1 MLIIFMCFIEKNYN
15 HMKKAIVFLYS
26 LMMMGFIP
34 LQAQKVWSLQECIGY
49 ALENNLQV
57 KRQEL
62 NVEYGK
68 NNYIQSFFNI
78 LPSINGSIYNSYS
91 SGKTIDYS
99 KFAYVDQNYWSS
111 SIQLSS
117 DLTLFS
123 GLQNYNNILLNR
135 YTFLQ
140 NQADLDKAKNDISLQ
155 LTVAYLQILFNRE
168 LEHIARSRLE
178 VTGMQVERMKKML
191 DAGKIAQGE
200 YLQVKAQEA
209 NDRTSLINAVNNLE
223 IAYLDLTQLLDLD
236 STGGFDIVIPE
247 DIEVE
252 LVNPIEP
259 VQTIY
264 EAAVQSLPQI
274 KSAEYYLKSSRKQL
288 ALAWGQVSPTINL
301 SGSLSSR
308 YSELLEN
315 PLAPDDNY
323 PFGDQLN
330 DFYSKQVSVVL
341 SVPIFNRLQ
350 VKNSI
355 SNAKLGVD
363 DARLQ
368 LEIAQK
374 ALYKEVQQA
383 HADAVA
389 AMQKYNSSLE
399 AVSYNEEAFKYTS
412 QQYELGL
419 VNMVD
424 YSQAQ
429 NNYTKAQSD
438 MLQAKYE
445 YIFKLKILDFYMNK
459 PIVLN

>member
-1 MLIIFMCFIEKNYN
+1 
-15 HMKKAIVFLYS
+15 MKKAIVILSS
-26 LMMMGFIP
+26 LIMIGFVP
-34 LQAQKVWSLQECIGY
+34 LQAQKVWSLQECIDY

-62 NVEYGK
+62 MVQNGK

-78 LPSINGSIYNSYS
+78 LPDLNGSLNGSLNA
-91 SGKTIDYS
+91 GRTIDYS
-99 KFAYVDQNYWSS
+99 QDIPKYIDQQYWSS
-111 SIQLSS
+111 YSQLSS
-117 DLTLFS
+117 RVTIFS
-123 GLQNYNNILLNR
+123 GLQNYNNILMNR

-140 NQADLDKAKNDISLQ
+140 NQADLQKAKNDISLQ
-155 LTVAYLQILFNRE
+155 LTMSYLQILFARE
-168 LEHIARSRLE
+168 LEYIARNRLE
-178 VTGMQVERMKKML
+178 VTSMQVERMKKML

-209 NDRTSLINAVNNLE
+209 NDKTSLINAANNLE

-252 LVNPIEP
+252 LITPIEP
-259 VQTIY
+259 VKNIY
-264 EAAVQSLPQI
+264 ETAVQSLPQI
-274 KSAEYYLKSSRKQL
+274 SSAEYYLNSSRKQL
-288 ALAWGQVSPTINL
+288 SMAWGQVSPTISL
-301 SGSLSSR
+301 SGSLSTR
-308 YSELLEN
+308 YSETAPN
-315 PLAPDDNY
+315 PLDITKEY
-323 PFGDQLN
+323 PFMDQIKDYYN
-330 DFYSKQVSVVL
+330 QQISIGL
-341 SVPIFNRLQ
+341 SIPIFNRLQ

-355 SNAKLGVD
+355 SNAKLGLNE
-363 DARLQ
+363 AELQ
-368 LEIAQK
+368 LEMAQK

-399 AVSYNEEAFKYTS
+399 AVSYNEEAFKYTN